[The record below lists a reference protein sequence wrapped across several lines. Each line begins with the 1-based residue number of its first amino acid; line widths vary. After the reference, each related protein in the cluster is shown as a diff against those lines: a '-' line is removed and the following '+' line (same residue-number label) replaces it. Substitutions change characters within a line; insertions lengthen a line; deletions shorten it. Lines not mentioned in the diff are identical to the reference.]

1 MRCEFTS
8 KHTALDGL
16 FLEFQCKKGL
26 LVNPKYLCVNHLRLA
41 YVEWEIT
48 CLRKQFPLLI
58 FHSEKI
64 SPIIVGGEWYCP
76 NFIFFEE
83 LGNSFEDPKIEL
95 METSFY
101 KIELEKFLEE
111 IYNTGGEDTVVCQNQ
126 IGRNINILN
135 ENNSRNKR

>member
-1 MRCEFTS
+1 MRCGFTS
-8 KHTALDGL
+8 KRISLDGL

-26 LVNPKYLCVNHLRLA
+26 SVKPKYLCVNHGRLA

-48 CLRKQFPLLI
+48 CLRKQFSLLI
-58 FHSEKI
+58 FHQEKI
-64 SPIIVGGEWYCP
+64 SPIIVGGEGYCP